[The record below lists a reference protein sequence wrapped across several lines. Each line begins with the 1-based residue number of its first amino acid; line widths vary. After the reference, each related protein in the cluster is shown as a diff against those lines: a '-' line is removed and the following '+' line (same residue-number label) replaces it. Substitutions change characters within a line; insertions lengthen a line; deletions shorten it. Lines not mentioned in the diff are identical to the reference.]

1 MMRRSRTTTYKSHC
15 YSNPLNSAL
24 TDRPIQT
31 NLINR
36 PQVLFFFM
44 ERFSNS
50 RSWKSAMKLAL
61 NNEWFDDNNIVVIL
75 VGDFKQ
81 LLPATRLAAE
91 MELPFLL
98 LADHDGALWR
108 RYGRPA
114 FKTLQRG
121 DAYVLVDLC
130 GQVQY
135 SVQENQFG
143 PMMATDQLFTAI
155 DRKQ

>member
-1 MMRRSRTTTYKSHC
+1 
-15 YSNPLNSAL
+15 LISAL
-24 TDRPIQT
+24 TERAIQT
-31 NLINR
+31 NLIAR

-50 RSWKSAMKLAL
+50 RSWQSAMKLAL
-61 NNEWFDDNNIVVIL
+61 YNEWFDDHNIVVIL
-75 VGDFKQ
+75 VGDIEH

-108 RYGRPA
+108 RYSRPE
-114 FKTLQRG
+114 FNTLQRR

-143 PMMATDQLFTAI
+143 PMLATDQLFTAI